1 MSLVGSALAAGATTS
16 AWITGWIQDINPDGP
31 EARRWL
37 LEELAKDDYRDERP
51 LLSRIIE
58 WIGDVL
64 RELLS
69 RFTGTAVP
77 GGGVPPILTA
87 LVVVVLLAGLALLLS
102 RVRRERRTVSESE
115 AVLGDLDL
123 SVVEFRDRGRAAIR
137 NGRWNDAVI
146 EFTRAIAREAADRTL
161 LSEAPS
167 LTAHEIGTQLAP
179 VFPDHAAA
187 TARAMDVFDAVR
199 YGRYAATETDARA
212 AQTHDET
219 LRKARPVLTGS
230 TAPSGPS

>member
-1 MSLVGSALAAGATTS
+1 MSLVGGALAVGSTAS
-16 AWITGWIQDINPDGP
+16 AWLTSLGQDISPDGP

-37 LEELAKDDYRDERP
+37 LEELAKDEYRDERP

-64 RELLS
+64 QELLS
-69 RFTGTAVP
+69 RFTGTSVP
-77 GGGVPPILTA
+77 GGSAPPILTA
-87 LVVVVLLAGLALLLS
+87 FVVVLLLAGLALLLT
-102 RVRRERRTVSESE
+102 RVRRERRTVTESE

-137 NGRWNDAVI
+137 DGRWNDAVI

-167 LTAHEIGTQLAP
+167 LTAHEIGSQLAP
-179 VFPDHAAA
+179 VFPDHAAT
-187 TARAMDVFDAVR
+187 TARTMDVFDAVR
-199 YGRYAATETDARA
+199 YGRYAATEADARA

-219 LRKARPVLTGS
+219 LRKARPILAGS
-230 TAPSGPS
+230 AAAGAT